1 MQKCKAVVG
10 CNGLLGRKV
19 QVTKMQ
25 VTKIAKSA
33 NLQSSAPLLQRKVRQ
48 GMQATKIA
56 KKVVEK
62 LEMKSRHN
70 VESVSH
76 VQHHHHH

>member
-1 MQKCKAVVG
+1 
-10 CNGLLGRKV
+10 
-19 QVTKMQ
+19 MQ

-76 VQHHHHH
+76 IQHHHHH